1 MLDMFYYMLV
11 KSDTH
16 THTHGARTLEHC
28 QSVELM
34 AAKIVLI
41 DTCSINFSVA
51 IDGGVHCT
59 VHAIPMVFSLSLSL
73 CRSLHFVYVKMH
85 VLCAIHTIFSMLKCG
100 RVDTVYGPNGRLAIK
115 ENVRNC
121 RVLARVSSNAY
132 IDQQ

>member
-73 CRSLHFVYVKMH
+73 SLSAFCLRKNARIVCHSYHFFDVKM
-85 VLCAIHTIFSMLKCG
+85 
-100 RVDTVYGPNGRLAIK
+100 R
-115 ENVRNC
+115 
-121 RVLARVSSNAY
+121 
-132 IDQQ
+132 